1 LDTSTE
7 TEDLD
12 LLGATTV
19 LRRASVAQPRGT
31 ETPVPWAQADVIF
44 DNFLNANPDAFG
56 AIPPMDDN
64 DQVLNAATLD
74 WSGFDM
80 EAVSTARSRR
90 SRCADDDSSS
100 CKSSVPFELFTIR
113 TITITNED
121 IPPYLR

>member
-1 LDTSTE
+1 LERLRRKAVQAIDAGRLSLDTSTE

-19 LRRASVAQPRGT
+19 LRRASVAQTRGT
-31 ETPVPWAQADVIF
+31 EKPVPWAEADVIF

-80 EAVSTARSRR
+80 EAVGATKKTLRSMR
-90 SRCADDDSSS
+90 
-100 CKSSVPFELFTIR
+100 
-113 TITITNED
+113 
-121 IPPYLR
+121 